1 MPTKLVLGLQHGD
14 EGKGRV
20 VDDIAVDWADVVVR
34 FQGGG
39 NAGHTVY
46 DSDGNKHVTHIL
58 PVGVIISNELNT
70 LKKYKYNEVKR
81 HITNVIARGCVLNV
95 FDLYNEI
102 KELNIDITPADL
114 QISGYCPLIEPTH
127 ILIDR
132 LKYQGK
138 LGTTARGIG
147 PAYSDFY
154 ARDSILFKD
163 LIEDP
168 HNSLNK
174 MQNKFFKFQTDLVQE
189 GHVHTRLSNYSHNDL
204 LNDNFAFFNSWT
216 DNFLEKI
223 EFIKQFVVKDES
235 LIIDFYNEGKN
246 ILLEGAQ
253 GCGLNIHSN
262 NYPDVTSSAPTV
274 GGALNSTG
282 LNHNQ
287 IDEVIG
293 VIKAYKTKVGTGTFP
308 SLCDEQSGDTL
319 AKEGNEFGAT
329 TGRPRKCGW
338 LDLDEV
344 NQAIKMNGVDHLCLI
359 KTDVFTN
366 IEKPFVYYKKNL
378 MQIAKINT
386 VSIEDK
392 SFVNLLEAI
401 KDKTGVNR
409 ISFTTGPKRGEIVWD

>member
-20 VDDIAVDWADVVVR
+20 VDDIVESWADVVVR

-46 DSDGNKHVTHIL
+46 DREGNKHVTHIL
-58 PVGVIISNELNT
+58 PVGIVISNELKM
-70 LKKYKYNEVKR
+70 LRDYKYCGVER
-81 HITNVIARGCVLNV
+81 HITNIIARGCVLNI

-102 KELNIDITPADL
+102 NSFDYEITPDDL

-127 ILIDR
+127 ILEDR
-132 LKYQGK
+132 QSYQGK

-163 LIEDP
+163 LVEDP
-168 HNSLNK
+168 ESALIKIQDNFFNYQTDIAQETNDK
-174 MQNKFFKFQTDLVQE
+174 KIINENFKFFNEWTHDFKKI
-189 GHVHTRLSNYSHNDL
+189 VHFVKD
-204 LNDNFAFFNSWT
+204 
-216 DNFLEKI
+216 
-223 EFIKQFVVKDES
+223 FIMKDES
-235 LIIDFYNEGKN
+235 LIIDLYNSGKN

-262 NYPDVTSSAPTV
+262 NYPDVTSSAPTI

-282 LNHNQ
+282 LNHRQ

-293 VIKAYKTKVGTGTFP
+293 VMKAYKTKVGTGEFP
-308 SLCDEQSGDTL
+308 SICDEENGAIL
-319 AKEGNEFGAT
+319 AKEGNEYGAT

-338 LDLDEV
+338 LDLDEI
-344 NQAIKMNGVDHLCLI
+344 NQAIRMNGVDHLCLI

-366 IEKPFVYYKKNL
+366 IEKPYVYHKKNL
-378 MQIAKINT
+378 IQISKINS
-386 VSIEDK
+386 VSKEDE
-392 SFVNLLEAI
+392 SFNKLLNVI
-401 KDKTGVNR
+401 KD
-409 ISFTTGPKRGEIVWD
+409 TTGINKVSFATGPLRGEIVWD

>member
-1 MPTKLVLGLQHGD
+1 MPVKLVLGLQHGD

-20 VDDIAVDWADVVVR
+20 VDDIAEYWADVVVR

-46 DSDGNKHVTHIL
+46 DREGNKYVTHIL
-58 PVGVIISNELNT
+58 PVSVIQSKNSSMRRKILS
-70 LKKYKYNEVKR
+70 
-81 HITNVIARGCVLNV
+81 IIARGCVLNV
-95 FDLYNEI
+95 KDLYEEI
-102 KELNIDITPADL
+102 KNLHYDLNENDL
-114 QISGYCPLIEPTH
+114 KISGYCPLIEPTH
-127 ILIDR
+127 ILLDR

-163 LIEDP
+163 LIENP
-168 HNSLNK
+168 KESIIK
-174 MQNKFFKFQTDLVQE
+174 MQDKFFKFQTDLAQNGSE
-189 GHVHTRLSNYSHNDL
+189 HPLLSDDHTNMI
-204 LNDNFAFFNSWT
+204 NDNFMFFNNWIE
-216 DNFLEKI
+216 NFEEKVN
-223 EFIKQFVVKDES
+223 FIKQFIMRDES
-235 LIIDFYNEGKN
+235 LIIDLYNEKRN

-282 LNHNQ
+282 LNHKQ

-293 VIKAYKTKVGTGTFP
+293 VIKAYKTKVGTGEFP
-308 SLCDEQSGDTL
+308 SKCDEENGNIL
-319 AKEGNEFGAT
+319 AKLGNEYGAT

-359 KTDVFTN
+359 KTDVFCS
-366 IEKPFVYYKKNL
+366 IEEP
-378 MQIAKINT
+378 KIYNKGYNYSIRKVNA
-386 VSIEDK
+386 VSIEDNGFK
-392 SFVNLLEAI
+392 LLLEYLERS
-401 KDKTGVNR
+401 TGINK
-409 ISFTTGPKRGEIVWD
+409 ISFTTGPKRGEIVWHD